1 MSIRRIPSRYLDTTI
16 HIFRESAVTD
26 AVGDQ
31 DVTKEMAYYSVEANI
46 QPQES
51 EMEFDYQGKVH
62 RQTHAARLNRVK
74 SSIIREIKTGD
85 IVLDEE
91 TGMSYIALG
100 IEVLQA
106 ANRSIS
112 DSHHIKLILK
122 HATGYFDNTKFKTM
136 TAKAKIA

>member
-1 MSIRRIPSRYLDTTI
+1 MSIRKIPSRYLNTTI

-31 DVTKEMAYYSVEANI
+31 DVTKELAYYSVETNI

-51 EMEFDYQGKVH
+51 EAEFEYQGKVH
-62 RQTHAARLNRVK
+62 RQTHAARLNKVK
-74 SSIIREIKTGD
+74 NSVIREIKTGD

-91 TGMSYIALG
+91 TGMSYIVLG
-100 IEVLQA
+100 VEVLQA
-106 ANRSIS
+106 ASRNIS

-122 HATGYFDNTKFKTM
+122 HTTGYFDNTKFKTM
-136 TAKAKIA
+136 TVKAKIV

>member
-1 MSIRRIPSRYLDTTI
+1 MSIRKIPSRYLDTTI
-16 HIFRESAVTD
+16 YIFRESAVTD

-31 DVTKEMAYYSVEANI
+31 DITKKLAYHSVEANI

-51 EMEFDYQGKVH
+51 EAEFEYQGKVH

-74 SSIIREIKTGD
+74 NSVIREIKTGD

-91 TGMSYIALG
+91 TGMNYIALG
-100 IEVLQA
+100 VEVLQA
-106 ANRSIS
+106 ANQNIS

-122 HATGYFDNTKFKTM
+122 HTTGYFDNTKFKTV
-136 TAKAKIA
+136 TTRAKIV